1 MPSFLRLW
9 LTHLWDQTR
18 RKHGAIILIIDSK
31 INQIII
37 SLWMA
42 FLDQQKKWV
51 YYWEYFSSLTN
62 VNVWSM
68 HNQQVTWSDLLVLL
82 LLKAL
87 PPIEKG
93 LFPKLHI
100 WSALFLGIQSKTFQ
114 SLFNAPRLRSSPRD
128 TILPLSVIVYR
139 TERSDTIK
147 YSPSLKAIVQQY
159 SKCQEKDCMKNKN
172 KK

>member
-82 LLKAL
+82 LLSPVLLLKRVCFQNYAFDLPSFWEFNLKPSKAFSML
-87 PPIEKG
+87 
-93 LFPKLHI
+93 LV
-100 WSALFLGIQSKTFQ
+100 LGH
-114 SLFNAPRLRSSPRD
+114 LRG
-128 TILPLSVIVYR
+128 TQFCL
-139 TERSDTIK
+139 
-147 YSPSLKAIVQQY
+147 SPSLFTVL
-159 SKCQEKDCMKNKN
+159 KDLIPSNIHHL
-172 KK
+172 